1 MNRVDSTQRL
11 PHLTAIDTNMWPG
24 VGSVPPVAPSSFRA
38 RRAEARFARA
48 AQRAQLL
55 LSSEEP
61 DLVIEHEL
69 LFSRIA
75 ASGWI
80 GLAESYLAGEWDAA
94 PPQKLARVLRAL
106 LAVGYRPKTARLTAE
121 TVHTAPGA
129 LPASLVAHYAGDAT
143 SSFQGHFST
152 GVPTRQRIALKSGV
166 RGAGRGD
173 EPVQYYVDHTDIGAP
188 IHARRGDLADAQQHS
203 IEMALDAAGVRFGS
217 HLLVYPAA
225 GASLPVA
232 AVQRGASV
240 DCVCLD
246 APTESDLRERLILAG
261 VDDAVRLIS
270 QGGGQ
275 RGTGSGVRGS
285 YDAIVSM
292 EYLETEPTKD
302 KIRFLR
308 ELGALL
314 APGGR
319 ISLQTIVSTEELSGA
334 ARAALTS
341 LRAYAWPGL
350 SYVVLDELAQK
361 VDRHTGLRVIA
372 RSSAPEHLVASLR
385 LQRETFASHLREA
398 AADGY
403 DVVYRRLWNWQFALR
418 EALAQLSMIDLV
430 QVTLQPR
437 SRQGR
442 R

>member
-11 PHLTAIDTNMWPG
+11 PHLTAIDTNAWPG

-38 RRAEARFARA
+38 RWAEARFARA
-48 AQRAQLL
+48 AERAQLL
-55 LSSEEP
+55 LRSEEP
-61 DLVIEHEL
+61 DLIIEHEL

-80 GLAESYLAGEWDAA
+80 GFAESYLAGEWDAA
-94 PPQKLARVLRAL
+94 PPQELTRVLRAL
-106 LAVGYRPKTARLTAE
+106 LEAGYRPKTARLTPE
-121 TVHTAPGA
+121 TAHTASGA

-143 SSFQGHFST
+143 SPFQGHFST
-152 GVPTRQRIALKSGV
+152 GVPTRQRIAVKSGV
-166 RGAGRGD
+166 RGAGRGN
-173 EPVQYYVDHTDIGAP
+173 EPAQYYVDHTDIGAP
-188 IHARRGDLADAQQHS
+188 IQAKRGDLADAQQHS
-203 IEMALDAAGVRFGS
+203 IEMVLDAAGVRSGS

-225 GASLPVA
+225 GATLPVA

-246 APTESDLRERLILAG
+246 ASTESDLRERLILAG
-261 VDDAVRLIS
+261 VDDAVRL
-270 QGGGQ
+270 
-275 RGTGSGVRGS
+275 TGFGIRGS

-292 EYLETEPTKD
+292 EYLEAEPMKG
-302 KIRFLR
+302 KIGFLR
-308 ELGALL
+308 ELDALL

-319 ISLQTIVSTEELSGA
+319 ISLQTIVSTEELSSA
-334 ARAALTS
+334 ARAALSS
-341 LRAYAWPGL
+341 LRAYVWPGL
-350 SYVVLDELAQK
+350 SYVALDELAQK
-361 VDRHTGLRVIA
+361 VDRHTGLRITA
-372 RSSAPEHLVASLR
+372 RSCAPEHLVASLR
-385 LQRETFASHLREA
+385 LQRETFAAQLRVA

-430 QVTLQPR
+430 QVTLQQR